1 MTSFRVEHFPFSKQA
16 VRTWAE
22 PDGRHAN
29 WPVVYT
35 ISDHAEVYVGETLNA
50 AGRLRQ
56 HLDNEGKQHLNAVR
70 IVIDE
75 TFNKSACLDLESYL
89 IRLFA
94 GDGRFK
100 VINRNEGITDADYYD
115 RVKYRNTFDEIFEQ
129 LRTAGMF
136 TRGIPE
142 IENSDLF
149 KLSPFKALNQEQA
162 VAMEGILEG
171 LFEDLEQGTRST
183 VVVQGDPG
191 TGKTIVGVFL
201 MKLLRDI
208 QAANANDRPET
219 DSLFSDFFLEDHSEL
234 LRDFRIG
241 IVVPQQ
247 SLRRSIQKVFAK
259 TPGLDRQMVLTPF
272 EVGGSDD
279 DFDLLVVD
287 ETHRLNQRAN
297 QPTGVLNKKFR
308 EINGAL
314 YGDDDLTKTQLDWI
328 RSKSRHQVFLLDEAQ
343 AVRPAD
349 LPRPLLG
356 ELVREAKGAHRF
368 YPLASQMRV
377 AGGADYIDFIRRLLR
392 AQASDAGAFAGYD
405 LRLFQNLGEMHDAIR
420 ARDEEHGLAR
430 LVAGYAWPWKSR
442 KDASEFDIELDG
454 VALHWNRTAVDW
466 INSEGSIDDVGSIH
480 TVQGYD
486 LNYAGVII
494 GEDLRLD
501 PLTGKVRAHRASYYD
516 TKGKENNPTLGIT
529 YDDEALLEFILN
541 IYAVLLTRG
550 IRGTYIY
557 VCDPRLRSYFES
569 LLGTG
574 TQARLQAT
582 HSRRRSEGAQSRL

>member
-1 MTSFRVEHFPFSKQA
+1 MTSFRIEHFPFSKQT
-16 VRTWAE
+16 VKTWTE

-35 ISDHAEVYVGETLNA
+35 LSNDGDIYVGETLNA
-50 AGRLRQ
+50 IARLRQ
-56 HLDNEGKQHLNAVR
+56 HLDSESKQRLSAVR

-94 GDGRFK
+94 GDGRFQ
-100 VINRNEGITDADYYD
+100 VVNRNEGITDADYYD
-115 RVKYRNTFDEIFEQ
+115 RVRYRSTFDEIFEQ
-129 LRTAGMF
+129 LRAAGMF
-136 TRGIPE
+136 TRDIPE

-171 LFEDLEQGTRST
+171 LFEDLERGTRST
-183 VVVQGDPG
+183 IVVQGDPG

-208 QAANANDRPET
+208 QTSNPDDRPET
-219 DSLFSDFFLEDHSEL
+219 DSLFSDFFHEGYADL
-234 LRDFRIG
+234 LQGFRMG

-247 SLRRSIQKVFAK
+247 SLRKSIQKVFAK
-259 TPGLDRQMVLTPF
+259 TPGLGKQFVLTPF
-272 EVGGSDD
+272 EVGASDE

-308 EINGAL
+308 EINTRL
-314 YGDDDLTKTQLDWI
+314 YGEDDLSKTQLDWL
-328 RSKSRHQVFLLDEAQ
+328 RSKSRHQVFLLDQAQ
-343 AVRPAD
+343 SVRPAD
-349 LPRPLLG
+349 LPAEVINPLIG
-356 ELVREAKGAHRF
+356 EAKSGSRF

-377 AGGADYIDFIRRLLR
+377 AGGADYIDYIRRLLR
-392 AQASDAGAFAGYD
+392 AEASEPRSFPCYD
-405 LRLFQNLGEMHDAIR
+405 LRMFDDLSEMHDAIR
-420 ARDEEHGLAR
+420 ARDREHALAR
-430 LVAGYAWPWKSR
+430 LVAGYAWPWRSR
-442 KDASEFDIELDG
+442 KDSSKFDIELDG
-454 VALHWNRTAVDW
+454 VGLRWNGTAVDW
-466 INSEGSIDDVGSIH
+466 INSRGSLDEVGSIH

-494 GEDLRLD
+494 GPDLRMD
-501 PLTGKVRAHRASYYD
+501 PASGRVYADRDSYHD

-529 YDDEALLEFILN
+529 YNDDDLLQFIVN

-550 IRGTYIY
+550 MRGTYIY
-557 VCDPRLRSYFES
+557 VCDPGLRAYFRA
-569 LLGTG
+569 LLP
-574 TQARLQAT
+574 L
-582 HSRRRSEGAQSRL
+582 